1 MLLGK
6 VPLFVSELYKTLI
19 LQKGIILLAAA
30 VYLLIS
36 CRMYRGVDYSNTD
49 FSMNNF
55 YSMFSGNTGDKEC
68 EAYIEECRN
77 AVEELGK
84 KQRQMLIININSV
97 KQVRLLKICRIV

>member
-1 MLLGK
+1 
-6 VPLFVSELYKTLI
+6 
-19 LQKGIILLAAA
+19 
-30 VYLLIS
+30 
-36 CRMYRGVDYSNTD
+36 
-49 FSMNNF
+49 
-55 YSMFSGNTGDKEC
+55 MFSGNTGDKEC